1 MHTQIF
7 HTHYSISIVTSY
19 WILAGLKRSR
29 LFFIKKNVHCG
40 WMVNQFS
47 DAEAEIR
54 ELPNVV
60 SDEAYPMQRDLPMFL
75 TSEANYYFYSL

>member
-1 MHTQIF
+1 
-7 HTHYSISIVTSY
+7 
-19 WILAGLKRSR
+19 
-29 LFFIKKNVHCG
+29 
-40 WMVNQFS
+40 MVNQFS

-75 TSEANYYFYSL
+75 TSEAEVLFLFTVGLCTIENVFKFLFFLCL